1 MPLTHFLILICA
13 VLLAGGVTLWLAASA
28 GVPLTALAVCAL
40 LAAGVMRLLARV
52 E

>member
-13 VLLAGGVTLWLAASA
+13 VILAGGVTLWLAASA
-28 GVPLTALAVCAL
+28 GVPLAAVALCAV
-40 LAAGVMRLLARV
+40 LAAGFVRLMARV